1 MTATRSRALATRPRV
16 LGLGLAIALLL
27 VAATCS
33 CLVAGTFL
41 AREDPLQPADAIFV
55 LAGSPIERPLEA
67 VDLYLEGM
75 APVIVLTRDVAEREQ
90 HLAAARGVDL
100 PSRVDLARQ
109 LLAGL
114 GVPDE
119 AVLIPARLHDN
130 TAEEAVTLR
139 ELAVEHRWQ
148 RVIVVSSAYHLRRT
162 LLACRREL
170 RGTGVELVA
179 RATRYDE
186 STPDRWWRRR
196 SDIRWVVSELTKLA
210 AYALHFQP

>member
-1 MTATRSRALATRPRV
+1 MTATPLRALATRRRV
-16 LGLGLAIALLL
+16 LALTIAFLVL
-27 VAATCS
+27 VAATYG
-33 CLVAGTFL
+33 CLEAGTYL

-67 VDLYLEGM
+67 ADLYHEGM
-75 APVIVLTRDVAEREQ
+75 APVIVLTRDVAERER

-100 PSRVDLARQ
+100 PSRFDIARQ
-109 LLAGL
+109 LLGGL

-119 AVLIPARLHDN
+119 AVLSPARLHDS
-130 TAEEAVTLR
+130 TAEEAATLR
-139 ELAVEHRWQ
+139 ELALEYRWQ
-148 RVIVVSSAYHLRRT
+148 RVIVISSAYHLRRT

-170 RGTGVELVA
+170 RGTSVELVA

-186 STPDRWWRRR
+186 STPDRWWHRR

-210 AYALHFQP
+210 AYALHIQP